1 MILDIKKLK
10 RSGKDSSD
18 FFFEYQANNE
28 LIDIPSVTF
37 SGEIKI
43 NGTATLA
50 GPHSVYI
57 DGEVEFALVGECTR
71 CCEKTTK
78 SFIVEFS
85 ESASAD
91 DETSYPVKNDTVDL
105 SKIIDDLVAMNIP
118 VNFLCRED
126 CKGLCSGC
134 GTNLNDGDC
143 KCKNK

>member
-37 SGEIKI
+37 SGDIKI
-43 NGTATLA
+43 NGTVSLT
-50 GPHSVYI
+50 GEHSVYI
-57 DGEVEFALVGECTR
+57 EGEVDFSLKGECTR
-71 CCEKTTK
+71 CCATTEKR
-78 SFIVEFS
+78 FVIGFS

-91 DETSYPVKNDTVDL
+91 DEDGYPVKNDTVDL
-105 SKIIDDLVAMNIP
+105 TKIVDDLVAMNIP
-118 VNFLCRED
+118 VSFLCKED